1 MILAAAWYVAVTLSN
16 GDVQIV
22 KQPMPS
28 LSECRKLE
36 DQITKDYCSTKCF
49 YGIVPTSLP
58 AQF

>member
-1 MILAAAWYVAVTLSN
+1 MSLVAAWYVAVTLAN
-16 GDVQIV
+16 GDVRIV

-36 DQITKDYCSTKCF
+36 DVVTKDYRSTKCF
-49 YGIVPTSLP
+49 YGIVPTALP